1 MSRKSASG
9 QASEAILR
17 FSASAHDG
25 SQKIKDETKKCPRFE
40 RAWTLAKTDVRYWQE
55 TIFRQTYTRN
65 GETLVT
71 KNWAMKIA
79 HLCRR
84 ETTLRPSFYITT
96 IFTSFINSETRVVSW
111 QGGCL
116 GRSV

>member
-1 MSRKSASG
+1 MKQKSVQDLSVLG
-9 QASEAILR
+9 H
-17 FSASAHDG
+17 F
-25 SQKIKDETKKCPRFE
+25 
-40 RAWTLAKTDVRYWQE
+40 AKTDVRYWQE

-84 ETTLRPSFYITT
+84 ETRLRSSFYTTT

-116 GRSV
+116 GRSAERRKIGVVAPVTGSQPNPVLSD